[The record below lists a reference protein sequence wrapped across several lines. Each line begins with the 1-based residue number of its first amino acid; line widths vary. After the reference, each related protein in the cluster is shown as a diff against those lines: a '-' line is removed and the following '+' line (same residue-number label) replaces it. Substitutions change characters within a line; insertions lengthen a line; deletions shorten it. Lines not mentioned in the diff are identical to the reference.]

1 MQTRR
6 IQFSAIAALTLFTV
20 VGCGGAGGHHG
31 HGPGHGHGGHG
42 SQGFK
47 SPEEWAQRFDD
58 PARAEW
64 QKPDAV
70 VRHLELSSNST
81 VAEIGAG
88 TGYWVVRIAPEVP
101 VGKVYAVDIEPS
113 MVEYTTKR
121 AATLGF
127 KNVEGVVGAPD
138 DPKLPAAVEVLLL
151 VDTYHHIADR
161 TAYFKRLRDKLAPG
175 GRLVIVD
182 YKVDPAIPGP
192 PQEMRLTPD
201 AVVGELEDAGFRLKT
216 RSEGALPRQYILIF
230 TAG

>member
-1 MQTRR
+1 MRTCR
-6 IQFSAIAALTLFTV
+6 IPGSAMAMLITLGV
-20 VGCGGAGGHHG
+20 SACGGATGHN
-31 HGPGHGHGGHG
+31 GHGHGGHG
-42 SQGFK
+42 HHGDGFK

-64 QKPDAV
+64 QKPEAV

-101 VGKVYAVDIEPS
+101 MGKVYAIDIEPS

-121 AATLGF
+121 ASGLGL
-127 KNVEGVVGAPD
+127 KNVEGVVGSPN
-138 DPKLPAAVEVLLL
+138 DPKVPAAVDVLLL
-151 VDTYHHIADR
+151 VDTYHHISDR
-161 TAYFKRLRDKLAPG
+161 SAYFKGLRDKVAPG

-182 YKVDPAIPGP
+182 YKVDPGIPGP
-192 PQEMRLTPD
+192 PQEMRLTAD
-201 AVVGELEDAGFRLKT
+201 TVIDELSGAGFKLKT